1 MLLRPTILTTAPT
14 TEKGARSSMRYF
26 DSAQTEFLTM
36 ERRSWPFLYR
46 MAEFYRYRTLLY
58 YLVVRELKGRY
69 KSSVLGFLWTL
80 LNPLLMMLVFTIVF
94 TFVVPN
100 YSLPKYPIF
109 LLCGLLPWNYFSAS
123 IMGSIHSVV
132 GNANLVKKVYFPREI
147 LPIATVLAQLVNF
160 LLALLV
166 LFFLLIVF
174 KMPLSPRWWML
185 PIVILLQTLF
195 SIGLALILSAVNVY
209 YRDTMMIM
217 DVIIMA
223 WFFLTPVFYP
233 LDILPNNYEVLGLT
247 LDVHRLM
254 YILNPMASLINTYRD
269 LLYLGTYTE
278 LDFFLRTAVTS
289 IAMLVLGYWIFVRLS
304 PTFGEEV

>member
-1 MLLRPTILTTAPT
+1 MTQSVHAERALTPPPRPWAPIH
-14 TEKGARSSMRYF
+14 R
-26 DSAQTEFLTM
+26 LM
-36 ERRSWPFLYR
+36 ELYR
-46 MAEFYRYRTLLY
+46 FRVLLY

-80 LNPLLMMLVFTIVF
+80 LNPLLMMLVFTVVF
-94 TFVVPN
+94 TVILPN
-100 YSLPKYPIF
+100 YAVPQYPIF

-123 IMGSIHSVV
+123 VIGSIYSVV

-147 LPIATVLAQLVNF
+147 LPIATVLAQLINF

-166 LFFLLIVF
+166 LFVLLLVF
-174 KMPLSPRWWML
+174 RMPLSPRWWML
-185 PIVILLQTLF
+185 PLVILLQTCF
-195 SIGLALILSAVNVY
+195 TIGLALVLSAVNVY

-217 DVIIMA
+217 DVVIMA

-233 LDILPNNYEVLGLT
+233 LDVLPRSYEILGLS
-247 LDVHRLM
+247 LNVHRLM

-278 LDFFLRTAVTS
+278 MDFFLRTAVTS
-289 IAMLVLGYWIFVRLS
+289 LGVLVLGYWIFVRLS
-304 PTFGEEV
+304 PNFGEEV

>member
-1 MLLRPTILTTAPT
+1 MTSSAHAEPILTPPRRPWAPVH
-14 TEKGARSSMRYF
+14 R
-26 DSAQTEFLTM
+26 LM
-36 ERRSWPFLYR
+36 ELYR
-46 MAEFYRYRTLLY
+46 FRVLLY

-80 LNPLLMMLVFTIVF
+80 LNPLLMMLVFTVVF
-94 TFVVPN
+94 TVILPN
-100 YSLPKYPIF
+100 YAVPQYPIF

-123 IMGSIHSVV
+123 VIGSIHSVV

-147 LPIATVLAQLVNF
+147 LPIATVLAQLINF

-166 LFFLLIVF
+166 LFALLLIF
-174 KMPLSPRWWML
+174 RMPLSPRWWML
-185 PIVILLQTLF
+185 PLVILLHTCF
-195 SIGLALILSAVNVY
+195 TIGLALILSAVNVY

-217 DVIIMA
+217 DVVIMA

-233 LDILPNNYEVLGLT
+233 LDVLPRSYEVLGFSLN
-247 LDVHRLM
+247 VHRLM

-278 LDFFLRTAVTS
+278 MDFFLRTAVTS
-289 IAMLVLGYWIFVRLS
+289 LGVLALGYWIFVRLS
-304 PTFGEEV
+304 PNFGEEV